1 MAVLCIIGCILAI
14 LWLARLTFT
23 LLFFVPATICLSNET
38 TTETC
43 GNDVLSQDLKNEIN
57 TAGTLVEAGSS
68 IFIILLIFFWEK
80 FNVPNLFL
88 AVPRL
93 AVFWFWIGLFALQT
107 LSIVNIDITPRKWA
121 FLGVCLLLEYA
132 SLVLLSLALKFITKS
147 TVKAWIT
154 ETVAS
159 QHWAMY
165 LYSLYIL
172 TLWMYLLRNLA
183 LVFHDMALLTK
194 RIDRHATRK
203 HIDNVLKLATIAF
216 RSSFAQFFYAAIFRN
231 PNLSTVCKEQNPL
244 RDEIFP
250 IAIGD
255 TTDRQ
260 RMLTE
265 WVPYIT

>member
-1 MAVLCIIGCILAI
+1 MAVLCIIGCIFAI

-23 LLFFVPATICLSNET
+23 LLFFVPAMICLTNET

-43 GNDVLSQDLKNEIN
+43 GNAVFTQDLKNEIN
-57 TAGTLVEAGSS
+57 KAGTLVEAGSS
-68 IFIILLIFFWEK
+68 FLIILLIFCWEK
-80 FNVPNLFL
+80 FNVANLFL

-107 LSIVNIDITPRKWA
+107 LSIVNMDIIPRKWA
-121 FLGVCLLLEYA
+121 FLGVCLLLEYT
-132 SLVLLSLALKFITKS
+132 SLVLLSLALKFIDKS

-154 ETVAS
+154 KRVAS

-165 LYSLYIL
+165 LYRLYIL

-183 LVFHDMALLTK
+183 LVFYDMALLTK

-216 RSSFAQFFYAAIFRN
+216 RSSFVQFYYATIFRN
-231 PNLSTVCKEQNPL
+231 PNLSTVCKEQNPS

-250 IAIGD
+250 IAFSD
-255 TTDRQ
+255 AADRQ
-260 RMLTE
+260 RALTA